1 MADLPTLINQAAA
14 VLGQLRSLDDKA
26 GGDTS
31 LEASI
36 RDATTALDTLRLR
49 QVKADQTEIDAA
61 SVQLDKVTNSA
72 NAALGDLTKIADA
85 VADAASAVQM
95 LGTIAA
101 LAK

>member
-1 MADLPTLINQAAA
+1 
-14 VLGQLRSLDDKA
+14 
-26 GGDTS
+26 
-31 LEASI
+31 
-36 RDATTALDTLRLR
+36 
-49 QVKADQTEIDAA
+49 VKADQTEIDAA